1 MNKEGINSCNE
12 IEIEVTEVES
22 NESIK
27 KSEKINENDDTSS
40 VNESVKYS
48 IPAAT
53 IVSYLISCLWAGIGF
68 HKLFYYDSGEYYGDP
83 INAYVG
89 GDAYNFIINANYAT
103 AYFVL
108 ALISIVLGSTFAIV
122 KAINHSK

>member
-12 IEIEVTEVES
+12 IEIEVTETES
-22 NESIK
+22 DESVK
-27 KSEKINENDDTSS
+27 KSEKINENDETSS
-40 VNESVKYS
+40 VSESGKYS

-53 IVSYLISCLWAGIGF
+53 IVSYLISCTWAFIGF
-68 HKLFYYDSGEYYGDP
+68 YKLFYYNSGEYYGDP
-83 INAYVG
+83 VNAYVG

-108 ALISIVLGSTFAIV
+108 ALIGIVLGSTFAIV